1 MININTSQWRAL
13 LRESISL
20 GTSPCHAAAVG
31 RGDEV
36 VFTDVYGN
44 RTEHPEPLPLSRGD
58 LFDMASM
65 TKIMA
70 TTPVALRLYEE
81 GRLDLDAPLSAFFDT
96 PADKRDIRVRQLMA
110 HVSGLPAHLPLWR
123 MGIKPCEVADAILS
137 APLTA
142 PTGTKVI
149 YSCMGFILL
158 GKIVEQ
164 LGGDPLDVLAKRY
177 VFDPLG
183 MMRTTFCPPADTI
196 CVATEKKEGYTDY
209 ICGAVHDENARFMG
223 GVSGNAGLFAP
234 LDDVIR
240 YAAMLSKRGEGLLER
255 DTFEMAVRDVTGS
268 TVEPRGLGFHL
279 FGGGLY
285 PGGSRMSLGSYGH
298 TGYTGTSLYV
308 DNDTGVWVVLLT
320 NRVHY
325 GRDRDIFFVRR
336 RLFHDMVFG

>member
-1 MININTSQWRAL
+1 MNSSAWRAL

-36 VFTDVYGN
+36 WFTDVYGN
-44 RTEHPEPLPLSRGD
+44 RTEHPTPVSLHRDD
-58 LFDMASM
+58 LFDLASM
-65 TKIMA
+65 TKMMA
-70 TTPVALRLYEE
+70 TAPVALRLYEN
-81 GRLDLDAPLSAFFDT
+81 GLLDLDAPLSAFFDT
-96 PADKRDIRVRQLMA
+96 PDDKKNITIQQLMA
-110 HVSGLPAHLPLWR
+110 HISGLPAHLPLWR
-123 MGIKPCEVADAILS
+123 MGIEPKDAADAILRS
-137 APLTA
+137 PLAA
-142 PTGTKVI
+142 PTGSKVI

-164 LGGDPLDVLAKRY
+164 IGSAPLDVLAKKY

-183 MMRTTFCPPADTI
+183 MTHTTFCPSPDTV
-196 CVATEKKEGYTDY
+196 CVATEKKAEYSDY
-209 ICGAVHDENARFMG
+209 ICGAVHDENARFLG

-240 YAAMLSKRGEGLLER
+240 FASMLSKRGEGLFKH
-255 DTFEMAVRDVTGS
+255 DTFEMAIRDITGS

-336 RLFHDMVFG
+336 RLFHDTVFE

>member
-1 MININTSQWRAL
+1 MDFEAWRAL

-36 VFTDVYGN
+36 WFTDVYGN
-44 RTEHPEPLPLSRGD
+44 RTEHPAPLPLARDD
-58 LFDMASM
+58 LFDLASM
-65 TKIMA
+65 TKLMA

-81 GRLDLDAPLSAFFDT
+81 GALDLDAPLSAFFDA
-96 PADKRDIRVRQLMA
+96 PDDKKNITVRQLMA
-110 HVSGLPAHLPLWR
+110 HISGLPAHLPLWR
-123 MGIKPCEVADAILS
+123 MGIAPEDVAKTILH
-137 APLTA
+137 APLAA
-142 PTGTKVI
+142 PTGSKVI

-164 LGGDPLDVLAKRY
+164 LGGAPLDLLAKQL
-177 VFDPLG
+177 VFSPLG
-183 MMRTTFCPPADTI
+183 MHRTTFCPSPFDV
-196 CVATEKKEGYTDY
+196 CVTTEKKEGQTDY

-223 GVSGNAGLFAP
+223 GVSGNAGLFSP
-234 LDDVIR
+234 LDDVIL
-240 YAAMLSKRGEGLLER
+240 YAAMLSKRGEGLLRR
-255 DTFEMAVRDVTGS
+255 DTFDMAIRDITGS
-268 TVEPRGLGFHL
+268 TTEPRGLGFHL

-308 DNDTGVWVVLLT
+308 DKDTGVWVVLLT

-336 RLFHDMVFG
+336 RLFHDTVFS

>member
-44 RTEHPEPLPLSRGD
+44 RTEHPAPLPLCRDD
-58 LFDMASM
+58 LFDLASM
-65 TKIMA
+65 TKLMA

-81 GRLDLDAPLSAFFDT
+81 GLLDLNAPLSAFFEA
-96 PADKRDIRVRQLMA
+96 PEDKQNITVKQLMA

-123 MGIKPCEVADAILS
+123 MGIAPEDVADTILR
-137 APLTA
+137 APLAA
-142 PTGTKVI
+142 PTGSRVI

-164 LGGDPLDVLAKRY
+164 IGGDSLDVLAKKY

-183 MMRTTFCPPADTI
+183 MTRTTFCPPADTM
-196 CVATEKKEGYTDY
+196 CVATEKKEGRTDY

-240 YAAMLSKRGEGLLER
+240 YATMLSKRGDGLLRR

-336 RLFHDMVFG
+336 RLFHDTVFG

>member
-1 MININTSQWRAL
+1 MDFEAWRTL

-31 RGDEV
+31 CGDQV
-36 VFTDVYGN
+36 WFADVFGN
-44 RTEHPEPLPLSRGD
+44 RTEHPESIPLARGD
-58 LFDMASM
+58 LFDLASM
-65 TKIMA
+65 TKMMA
-70 TTPVALRLYEE
+70 TAPVALRLYEE

-96 PADKRDIRVRQLMA
+96 PADKQDIRVRQLMA

-123 MGIKPCEVADAILS
+123 MGIEPSSVADAILRS
-137 APLTA
+137 PLAA
-142 PTGTKVI
+142 PTGSQVI

-164 LGGDPLDVLAKRY
+164 IGGAPLDALAKQY
-177 VFDPLG
+177 VFHPLG
-183 MMRTTFCPPADTI
+183 MTRATFCPSPATI
-196 CVATEKKEGYTDY
+196 CVTTEKKEGRTDY
-209 ICGAVHDENARFMG
+209 ITGEVHDENARFMG
-223 GVSGNAGLFAP
+223 GISGNAGLFAP

-240 YAAMLSKRGEGLLER
+240 YASMLSKRGEGLLRRE
-255 DTFEMAVRDVTGS
+255 TFDLAVHDATGIS
-268 TVEPRGLGFHL
+268 SDPRGLGFQL
-279 FGGGLY
+279 FGGGTY

-325 GRDRDIFFVRR
+325 GRDRNIFFVRR
-336 RLFHDMVFG
+336 RLFHDTIFEMLR

>member
-1 MININTSQWRAL
+1 MDFELWRAQ

-20 GTSPCHAAAVG
+20 GTSPCYAAAVG

-36 VFTDVYGN
+36 FFSDVYGN
-44 RTEHPEPLPLSRGD
+44 RTEHPSPLPLHRED
-58 LFDMASM
+58 LFDLASM
-65 TKIMA
+65 TKLMA

-81 GRLDLDAPLSAFFDT
+81 GRLDLDAPLSAFFDAPT
-96 PADKRDIRVRQLMA
+96 DKQDIRVRQLMA

-123 MGIKPCEVADAILS
+123 MDIEPEQVSNAILTS
-137 APLTA
+137 PLAA
-142 PTGTKVI
+142 PTGTQVI

-158 GKIVEQ
+158 GKIVEKI
-164 LGGDPLDVLAKRY
+164 GGAPLNVLAKRY

-183 MMRTTFCPPADTI
+183 MSRTTFCPSQDII
-196 CVATEKKEGYTDY
+196 CVTTEKKPGYSDY
-209 ICGAVHDENARFMG
+209 ICGVVHDENARFMG

-240 YAAMLSKRGEGLLER
+240 YAAMLSKRGEGLLDR
-255 DTFEMAVRDVTGS
+255 KTFDLAVTDATGLVGDS
-268 TVEPRGLGFHL
+268 RGLGFQL
-279 FGGGLY
+279 YGGGTY
-285 PGGSRMSLGSYGH
+285 PGGSRMSPGSYGH

-336 RLFHDMVFG
+336 RLFHDTVFG

>member
-1 MININTSQWRAL
+1 MINMNISQWRTL

-36 VFTDVYGN
+36 YFTDVYGN
-44 RTEHPEPLPLSRGD
+44 RTEHPEPLPLSRSD

-81 GRLDLDAPLSAFFDT
+81 GLLDLDAPLSAFFDA
-96 PADKRDIRVRQLMA
+96 PADKRNIRVRQLMA

-123 MGIKPCEVADAILS
+123 MDIKPEKVADTILR
-137 APLTA
+137 AALAA
-142 PTGTKVI
+142 PTGSKVI

-164 LGGDPLDVLAKRY
+164 LGGDSLDVLAKRY

-183 MMRTTFCPPADTI
+183 MTRTTFCPSPDTI
-196 CVATEKKEGYTDY
+196 CVATEKKEGRTDY

-240 YAAMLSKRGEGLLER
+240 YATMLSKRGEGLLKRE
-255 DTFEMAVRDVTGS
+255 TFESAVQDATGIADD
-268 TVEPRGLGFHL
+268 PRGLGLQL
-279 FGGGLY
+279 FGGGTY

-308 DNDTGVWVVLLT
+308 DNDTGVWAVLLT

-336 RLFHDMVFG
+336 RLFYDTIFG

>member
-1 MININTSQWRAL
+1 MKTEAL
-13 LRESISL
+13 SAVLRESISL

-36 VFTDVYGN
+36 WFCDVYGN
-44 RTEHPEPLPLSRGD
+44 RTEHSSPLPLSRHD
-58 LFDMASM
+58 LFDLASM
-65 TKIMA
+65 TKLMA
-70 TTPVALRLYEE
+70 TAPVALRLYED
-81 GRLDLDAPLSAFFDT
+81 GLLDLGAPLSAFFDA
-96 PADKRDIRVRQLMA
+96 PEDKQNITVKQLMA

-123 MGIKPCEVADAILS
+123 MGITPDEAADAILRS
-137 APLTA
+137 SLAA
-142 PTGTKVI
+142 PTGSQVI
-149 YSCMGFILL
+149 YSCMGYILL
-158 GKIVEQ
+158 GKIVEKV
-164 LGGDPLDVLAKRY
+164 GKAPLDVLAKKY

-183 MMRTTFCPPADTI
+183 MTRTTFCPSPDTV
-196 CVATEKKEGYTDY
+196 CVTTEKKPEYPDY
-209 ICGAVHDENARFMG
+209 ICGVVHDENARFLG
-223 GVSGNAGLFAP
+223 GISGNAGLFAP

-240 YAAMLSKRGEGLLER
+240 FAAMLSKRGEGFYQR

-279 FGGGLY
+279 YGGGLY

-308 DNDTGVWVVLLT
+308 DNETGVWVVLLT

-336 RLFHDMVFG
+336 RLFHDTVFGE

>member
-1 MININTSQWRAL
+1 MNTEKWRSL
-13 LRESISL
+13 LRESIAL
-20 GTSPCHAAAVG
+20 GTSSCHAAAVG
-31 RGDEV
+31 RGDDV
-36 VFTDVYGN
+36 WFCDVFGN
-44 RTEHPEPLPLSRGD
+44 RTDFPAPLPLSREH
-58 LFDMASM
+58 LFDLASM
-65 TKIMA
+65 TKMMA
-70 TTPVALRLYEE
+70 TAPVALRLYEE
-81 GRLDLDAPLSAFFDT
+81 GRLDLDAPLSAFFDAPT
-96 PADKRDIRVRQLMA
+96 DKKDITVRQLMA
-110 HVSGLPAHLPLWR
+110 HISGLPAYLPLWR
-123 MGIKPCEVADAILS
+123 MGIEPEQVANAILTS
-137 APLTA
+137 PLAA
-142 PTGTKVI
+142 PTGTQVI

-158 GKIVEQ
+158 GKIVEKI
-164 LGGDPLDVLAKRY
+164 GGAPLNVLAKRY

-183 MMRTTFCPPADTI
+183 MSRTTFCPSKDII
-196 CVATEKKEGYTDY
+196 CVTTEKKPGYSDY
-209 ICGAVHDENARFMG
+209 ICGVVHDENARFLG

-240 YAAMLSKRGEGLLER
+240 FAAMLSKRGEGLYRR

-336 RLFHDMVFG
+336 RLFHDTVFE